1 MCVCI
6 YTCILKHI
14 LKHIYMYLCSHMT
27 LPAPLHT
34 HTSKVQEML
43 EDGRITSVV
52 DKREF
57 VGVDTVADAVEYMLS
72 GAALGK
78 VVVRM

>member
-1 MCVCI
+1 MYI
-6 YTCILKHI
+6 KTYK
-14 LKHIYMYLCSHMT
+14 YMYLCSHMT